1 MKIKVLDWQRQ
12 DWLLEYSG
20 WKTQQSYN
28 SLSLYHHQGGE
39 GGAEHNTGA
48 PREWGLGGDVIYLV
62 RHDADPAPGGGVE
75 EDGAVVPEDVTGGG
89 HVPSEDA
96 GEVEERSLLHID

>member
-1 MKIKVLDWQRQ
+1 MSPRGNRD
-12 DWLLEYSG
+12 LEV
-20 WKTQQSYN
+20 TEPEHCR
-28 SLSLYHHQGGE
+28 HH
-39 GGAEHNTGA
+39 H
-48 PREWGLGGDVIYLV
+48 LV

-75 EDGAVVPEDVTGGG
+75 EAGVVVPEDVTGGG